1 MSNTNDVYN
10 PLGDTNSEVDEVNK
24 EEKRGV
30 ENQTKRKFK
39 LKKSLKK
46 AREFNLARQDLLNI
60 NESIKH
66 FNNSMG
72 RAARDL
78 IKEVRLIK
86 QAVKDEIKNRNRPVT
101 KEHKAAPEGMYLG
114 GKRTRKRRGGGKNN
128 GNILKKA
135 NVERSKQRLAR
146 MGLRQR
152 SGNKTEKNHKNTMN
166 KLRKAFTVNKHK
178 NTLAAMGLRQR
189 SRNNNAKI
197 VSGESKNSTR
207 KRNKTKNR
215 VLAKTN
221 NLKMGGRRKKKTR
234 KKRRKRGGR
243 PYAGQISEEANRYW
257 RARAEREERER
268 EEALERSRR
277 QRERLREERER
288 RERARIMSRAGQLFP
303 NRNFTLEEA
312 KNAVE
317 THNIHRQIMYNVI
330 PEATEVQ
337 NAVEFD
343 GGKIRSM
350 MASKAEPVLTG
361 IPMATVVGN
370 RVRVGGKRKTKK
382 RRKR

>member
-1 MSNTNDVYN
+1 MSNNNTNNVYN
-10 PLGDTNSEVDEVNK
+10 PLGDTNTEVDEINK
-24 EEKRGV
+24 EEKREV
-30 ENQTKRKFK
+30 ENPIKRKFK
-39 LKKSLKK
+39 IKKSLKK

-197 VSGESKNSTR
+197 VSGESKKSTR
-207 KRNKTKNR
+207 NR

-234 KKRRKRGGR
+234 RKRRKRGGR
-243 PYAGQISEEANRYW
+243 PYAGTVTEESTRYW
-257 RARAEREERER
+257 RERTERERRER

>member
-1 MSNTNDVYN
+1 MS
-10 PLGDTNSEVDEVNK
+10 S
-24 EEKRGV
+24 
-30 ENQTKRKFK
+30 
-39 LKKSLKK
+39 S
-46 AREFNLARQDLLNI
+46 
-60 NESIKH
+60 
-66 FNNSMG
+66 
-72 RAARDL
+72 
-78 IKEVRLIK
+78 
-86 QAVKDEIKNRNRPVT
+86 
-101 KEHKAAPEGMYLG
+101 
-114 GKRTRKRRGGGKNN
+114 RRKNN

-135 NVERSKQRLAR
+135 NIEISKQRLAR

-152 SGNKTEKNHKNTMN
+152 SGNKTEKNHQKEIS
-166 KLRKAFTVNKHK
+166 KLR
-178 NTLAAMGLRQR
+178 LARMGLRER
-189 SRNNNAKI
+189 SQNKSKKKRVSFRNNTNFGYRGKA
-197 VSGESKNSTR
+197 ST
-207 KRNKTKNR
+207 KTKENTLSFYQKTLRNTLKQNR
-215 VLAKTN
+215 ARASKTMN
-221 NLKMGGRRKKKTR
+221 NIKMGVRRKKKTR
-234 KKRRKRGGR
+234 KKKRKKRGGR

-288 RERARIMSRAGQLFP
+288 RERAHIMSRAGQLFP

-317 THNIHRQIMYNVI
+317 SHNLHRQLMYDAL

-337 NAVEFD
+337 KAVEFD

-382 RRKR
+382 RRKK

>member
-1 MSNTNDVYN
+1 MNFEFIIKKCITDVC
-10 PLGDTNSEVDEVNK
+10 DEVNK

-152 SGNKTEKNHKNTMN
+152 NIYEICMPS
-166 KLRKAFTVNKHK
+166 
-178 NTLAAMGLRQR
+178 
-189 SRNNNAKI
+189 
-197 VSGESKNSTR
+197 STD
-207 KRNKTKNR
+207 
-215 VLAKTN
+215 
-221 NLKMGGRRKKKTR
+221 
-234 KKRRKRGGR
+234 
-243 PYAGQISEEANRYW
+243 AN
-257 RARAEREERER
+257 
-268 EEALERSRR
+268 
-277 QRERLREERER
+277 
-288 RERARIMSRAGQLFP
+288 IM
-303 NRNFTLEEA
+303 
-312 KNAVE
+312 V
-317 THNIHRQIMYNVI
+317 
-330 PEATEVQ
+330 
-337 NAVEFD
+337 
-343 GGKIRSM
+343 
-350 MASKAEPVLTG
+350 
-361 IPMATVVGN
+361 
-370 RVRVGGKRKTKK
+370 
-382 RRKR
+382 

>member
-1 MSNTNDVYN
+1 MSNTNTGYDPIV
-10 PLGDTNSEVDEVNK
+10 TNSENGMNPLPPPS
-24 EEKRGV
+24 EEHKLAMKLNQIYMNEKDKR
-30 ENQTKRKFK
+30 EQDKRSRKKKK
-39 LKKSLKK
+39 LSERIK
-46 AREFNLARQDLLNI
+46 RLARSDLLEI
-60 NESIKH
+60 NETIRNFH
-66 FNNSMG
+66 NGIG
-72 RAARDL
+72 RAAKDT
-78 IKEVRLIK
+78 VRELRAIK
-86 QAVKDEIKNRNRPVT
+86 QLLKDKISKKNIQISKKTPPP
-101 KEHKAAPEGMYLG
+101 PEGMYTG
-114 GKRTRKRRGGGKNN
+114 GKRTRKRRGRGKNN

-135 NVERSKQRLAR
+135 NIEMSKQRLAR

-152 SGNKTEKNHKNTMN
+152 SGNKTEKKHDREMS
-166 KLRKAFTVNKHK
+166 KLR
-178 NTLAAMGLRQR
+178 LAYMGLRQR
-189 SRNNNAKI
+189 SQNNNTNKN
-197 VSGESKNSTR
+197 SGESKNSTR
-207 KRNKTKNR
+207 TR

-221 NLKMGGRRKKKTR
+221 NLKMGGGRKKKTR
-234 KKRRKRGGR
+234 RKKRKKRGGK
-243 PYAGQISEEANRYW
+243 PYVGEVSEEANRYW
-257 RARAEREERER
+257 RARAERERRER

-317 THNIHRQIMYNVI
+317 THNLHRQFMYNVL

-337 NAVEFD
+337 KAVEFD

-350 MASKAEPVLTG
+350 LASKAEPVLTG

-382 RRKR
+382 RRKK